1 MAAMAGGRGKETKQ
15 AAEEVVAGQPQRRR
29 KRLEEAIEKA
39 VGRAE
44 VKTAGAGKKVES
56 RLEFLSKM
64 YAANKTKKAVRTKE
78 VKEVKKVKLAK
89 TRKTKED
96 SDTTKGE

>member
-1 MAAMAGGRGKETKQ
+1 MAAMVGGRGKETKQ

-39 VGRAE
+39 AGRAE

-64 YAANKTKKAVRTKE
+64 YAANKTKKAGRTKE
-78 VKEVKKVKLAK
+78 VKLAK

-96 SDTTKGE
+96 SDTAKGE